1 MARVTQMENSPLKK
15 YGYKVGVI
23 EFQTEK
29 TDHEKTNPDLI
40 LTTEEQ
46 SHSLLVECKAEA
58 LKSRQLRKYEE
69 LSPEVLLSYFTVKN
83 PEIYYIDPVIFS
95 LSNKTCEKRPIKDH
109 PLPVIVLKY
118 PNGNKICLECNDFR
132 RGHMYGTLHKI
143 FTECIEVSD
152 KILRLQIPD
161 IYLDPNE
168 DCRAFVKRLLE
179 SITSYILKEQSK
191 EIYPER
197 LAQYIYHMWEVIGP
211 QKQNQIINNVTLVL
225 KRISAYEK
233 GKTRGKRKP
242 FCEFKDGKL
251 IISSDTT
258 THEAMRRFGNLM
270 VEGLD
275 VLLKKTCDKK
285 EKILTLDEALKRKNN
300 GEKR

>member
-1 MARVTQMENSPLKK
+1 MAESLPQQPNYPLFKDISPQTYLINVMARVTQMENSPLKK

-211 QKQNQIINNVTLVL
+211 QKQNQIINP
-225 KRISAYEK
+225 S
-233 GKTRGKRKP
+233 P
-242 FCEFKDGKL
+242 
-251 IISSDTT
+251 
-258 THEAMRRFGNLM
+258 H
-270 VEGLD
+270 
-275 VLLKKTCDKK
+275 
-285 EKILTLDEALKRKNN
+285 
-300 GEKR
+300 